1 MNTKKPS
8 GDKGFAKQ
16 VAALNRRALAQ
27 SKVVSLQDYRSA
39 TPHAEAKTILIIDDD
54 VSMRNAIKRIF
65 EKDNF
70 KVLAACNALEFS
82 KIIEETTPD
91 VILIDV
97 GLPWVNGLE
106 LCTLLKSH
114 AGLKDIPVAIV
125 SGNKTEED
133 IRKGYDAGA
142 DQYVTKPFEVDDI
155 YRIVVELLEAKTRA

>member
-1 MNTKKPS
+1 MNTRKTS

-27 SKVVSLQDYRSA
+27 SKVVSLEDYRSA
-39 TPHAEAKTILIIDDD
+39 APNTEPQTILIIDDEI
-54 VSMRNAIKRIF
+54 VMRNAIKRIF

-70 KVLAACNALEFS
+70 KVLAASNALEFS
-82 KIIEETTPD
+82 KIIEEVTPNI
-91 VILIDV
+91 ILIDV

-142 DQYVTKPFEVDDI
+142 DHYVTKPFEVDDL
-155 YRIVVELLEAKTRA
+155 YRVVVELLEKKTRA